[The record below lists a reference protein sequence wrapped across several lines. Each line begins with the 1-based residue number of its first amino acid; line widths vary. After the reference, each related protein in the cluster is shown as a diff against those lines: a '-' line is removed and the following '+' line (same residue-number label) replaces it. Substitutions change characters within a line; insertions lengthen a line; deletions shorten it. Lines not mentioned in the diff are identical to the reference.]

1 MATDR
6 WRQRPPG
13 SNWGDFGDD
22 DTWGR
27 LNLMGPEQ
35 VRKGVAEVREGR
47 TFCLSLPLDH
57 PGGTA
62 LNPNRFPPIV
72 RPGLRAG
79 NVNFNCDMAVSY
91 DGATDVLSDDL
102 VVLHT
107 QYSTQW
113 DAFGHDGAVFD
124 ADGDGTPERVYYNGW
139 RAGVD
144 VVGPDSPRRAGLASL
159 ADVDGAAE
167 GRASTSDA
175 GPADIASMA
184 VHGVQG
190 RAVLVDLAAHHG
202 TDRVVVGF
210 AGLAAAM
217 AADGVVVEPGDVL
230 LLHTGFA
237 REVLAQAKRP
247 TAESLQVGAVL
258 DGTDPALRQWID
270 DSGVAAIAAD
280 NYAVEQ
286 FPAVGAGPGDP
297 VLPLHE
303 LCLFRLGVHL
313 GELWWLSDLADHLR
327 ATGRS
332 RCLLTAPPLRLPGA
346 TGSPVTPIATV

>member
-1 MATDR
+1 MTSPR
-6 WRQRPPG
+6 WTQRPVG
-13 SNWGDFGDD
+13 STWGDFGPDD
-22 DTWGR
+22 SWGR

-57 PGGTA
+57 PGGMA

-79 NVNFNCDMAVSY
+79 AVNFNCDMSVAY
-91 DGATDVLSDDL
+91 DGATDVMCDDL

-113 DAFGHDGAVFD
+113 DAFGHEGAVFD
-124 ADGDGTPERVYYNGW
+124 ADGDGIAEKVYYNGW
-139 RAGVD
+139 RAGSD
-144 VVGPDSPRRAGLASL
+144 VRGPASPERAGLSSL

-175 GPADIASMA
+175 GPVDISHMA
-184 VHGVQG
+184 RHGVQG

-202 TDRVVVGF
+202 TERVVVGHDE
-210 AGLAAAM
+210 LAAVM
-217 AADGVVVEPGDVL
+217 AADGVTVEPGDVL
-230 LLHTGFA
+230 VLHTGFA
-237 REVLAQAKRP
+237 RAVLAQAKP
-247 TAESLQVGAVL
+247 SAEALQVGAVL
-258 DGTDPALRQWID
+258 DGNDRALQEWIT

-280 NYAVEQ
+280 NYAVEA
-286 FPAVGAGPGDP
+286 FPAIDAGPGDP

-313 GELWWLSDLADHLR
+313 GELWWLSELAEHLR
-327 ATGRS
+327 AAGRS
-332 RCLLTAPPLRLPGA
+332 RFLLTAPPLRLPGA